1 MMKLMLEMKM
11 MTMRMVMITII
22 LIKCMIYLTLPVRL
36 IIQNNLG

>member
-1 MMKLMLEMKM
+1 MKVMRKIEMK
-11 MTMRMVMITII
+11 TMWMVMITII